1 LRDNGFFDKLLQA
14 PNVIDFRLVKVCR
27 EVTMVRAK
35 HDVDVLEKC
44 PTGIRGL
51 DEITKGGLPRGRPT
65 LICGGAGCG
74 KTLFAMEF
82 LMRGAMDYGEPGVF
96 MTFEETS
103 EDLAKNFIS
112 LGFDLPD
119 MMSRGLIATDH
130 VKIERNEVE
139 ETGEYDLEGL
149 FIRLGNA
156 IDSIGAKRVV
166 LDTIEA
172 LFSGLSNTAILRA
185 ELRRLFHWLKDR
197 GMTAIVT
204 GESGDKLLTRYGLE
218 EYVADCVIFL
228 DFRIVEQISTRRL
241 RIIKYRGSSHG
252 ADEYPFL
259 INEEGLSILPITSLG
274 LDYPVSTERISTGVL
289 KLDTMLEGKG
299 FYRGGTILVSGT
311 AGTGKTSLAATFADA
326 ACRRGERC
334 LYFAFEESPRQIIR
348 NMGSIGMDLARWVKK
363 GLLKFHS
370 ARPSLYGLEMHLVTF
385 HRVIEEFKPEV
396 FIVDPI
402 SNLVNAGTAA
412 EVKSILTR
420 LIDYLKMN
428 QITNFFTD
436 LTHYGGSLER
446 TSEEVSS
453 LIDTWLL
460 LRDIE
465 LNGERNR
472 GLYILKSR
480 GMAHSNQIQE
490 FLLTNQGIGLVDIY
504 TGSGEVLT
512 GSARAAQ
519 GAEEKA
525 SELACRREADRRLR
539 EHERKK
545 KALEAKIAALR
556 AEFDAESVDLH
567 LMTEEE
573 RKRQAVLAEDRLE
586 MAHLRKGGPSASPA
600 KRSKKKRKGE

>member
-1 LRDNGFFDKLLQA
+1 
-14 PNVIDFRLVKVCR
+14 
-27 EVTMVRAK
+27 
-35 HDVDVLEKC
+35 
-44 PTGIRGL
+44 
-51 DEITKGGLPRGRPT
+51 
-65 LICGGAGCG
+65 
-74 KTLFAMEF
+74 
-82 LMRGAMDYGEPGVF
+82 
-96 MTFEETS
+96 MTFEETPK
-103 EDLAKNFIS
+103 DLAKNFIS

-130 VKIERNEVE
+130 VYIERSEIE

-156 IDSIGAKRVV
+156 IDSIGAQRVV
-166 LDTIEA
+166 LDTLEA
-172 LFSGLSNTAILRA
+172 LFSGLSNAAIIRA
-185 ELRRLFHWLKDR
+185 ELRRLFHWLKGR
-197 GMTAIVT
+197 GVTAIVT

-228 DFRIVEQISTRRL
+228 DFRVEEQISTRRL
-241 RIIKYRGSSHG
+241 RIVKYRGSSHG

-259 INEEGLSILPITSLG
+259 IDESGLSILPITSLG
-274 LDYPVSTERISTGVL
+274 LDYPVSTERIATGVP
-289 KLDTMLEGKG
+289 KLDAMLDGKG
-299 FYRGGTILVSGT
+299 FYRGSTILVSGT
-311 AGTGKTSLAATFADA
+311 AGTGKTSLSATFADA

-334 LYFAFEESPRQIIR
+334 LYFAYEESPSQIIR

-385 HRVIEEFKPEV
+385 HKVINEFNPQV

-402 SNLVNAGTAA
+402 SNLSAAGTAS

-420 LIDYLKMN
+420 LIDYVKMKK
-428 QITNFFTD
+428 ISTFLTD
-436 LTHYGGSLER
+436 LTHFTGSLEH
-446 TSEEVSS
+446 TSEEISS

-465 LNGERNR
+465 VNGERNR

-490 FLLTNQGIGLVDIY
+490 FLLTNQGIGLIDIY

-519 GAEEKA
+519 AAGEKA
-525 SELACRREADRRLR
+525 SETTCRREVDRRLR
-539 EHERKK
+539 DQERKRN
-545 KALEAKIAALR
+545 ALETKIAALR
-556 AEFDAESVDLH
+556 AEFDVETEEVH
-567 LMTEEE
+567 LMAEEE
-573 RKRQAVLAEDRLE
+573 QKRQAVLAEDRLE
-586 MAHLRKGGPSASPA
+586 MAHLRKRKPSAPPA
-600 KRSKKKRKGE
+600 KRSKKKRERRLR

>member
-1 LRDNGFFDKLLQA
+1 MVKAKRD
-14 PNVIDFRLVKVCR
+14 VV
-27 EVTMVRAK
+27 
-35 HDVDVLEKC
+35 VLEKC
-44 PTGIRGL
+44 PTGIKGL

-65 LICGGAGCG
+65 LICGSAGCG

-96 MTFEETS
+96 MTFEETP

-112 LGFDLPD
+112 LGFDIHD
-119 MMSRGLIATDH
+119 IMSRGLIAMDH
-130 VKIERNEVE
+130 VKIERNEIE

-149 FIRLGNA
+149 FIRLGSA

-172 LFSGLSNTAILRA
+172 LFAGLSNAAIIRA

-204 GESGDKLLTRYGLE
+204 GERGDKLLTRYGLE

-228 DFRIVEQISTRRL
+228 DFRIEEQISTRRL

-252 ADEYPFL
+252 SDEYPFL
-259 INEEGLSILPITSLG
+259 IDESGLSILPITSLG
-274 LDYPVSTERISTGVL
+274 LDYPVSSERISTGIP
-289 KLDTMLEGKG
+289 KLDTMLGEKG
-299 FYRGGTILVSGT
+299 FYRGSTILVSGT
-311 AGTGKTSLAATFADA
+311 AGTGKTSLAATFAEA

-334 LYFAFEESPRQIIR
+334 LYFAFEESPSQIIR
-348 NMGSIGMDLARWVKK
+348 NMTSIGMDLAQWVKK

-370 ARPSLYGLEMHLVTF
+370 ARPSLYGLEMHLLTF
-385 HRVIEEFKPEV
+385 HKVIKEFNPQV

-402 SNLVNAGTAA
+402 SNLSAAGTQS

-420 LIDYLKMN
+420 LLDYLKMKN
-428 QITNFFTD
+428 ISTFLTD
-436 LTHYGGSLER
+436 LTHFTGSLEH

-490 FLLTNQGIGLVDIY
+490 FLLTNRGIGLIDIY

-519 GAEEKA
+519 DAGEKA
-525 SELACRREADRRLR
+525 SELARRREADRRLR
-539 EHERKK
+539 EQERKRN
-545 KALEAKIAALR
+545 ALETKIAALR
-556 AEFDAESVDLH
+556 AEFDVETEEVH
-567 LMTEEE
+567 LMAEEE
-573 RKRQAVLAEDRLE
+573 QKRQAVMSEDRLE
-586 MAHLRKGGPSASPA
+586 MAHLRKGKPSASPA
-600 KRSKKKRKGE
+600 KRSKKRRERGAR

>member
-1 LRDNGFFDKLLQA
+1 M
-14 PNVIDFRLVKVCR
+14 VK
-27 EVTMVRAK
+27 AK
-35 HDVDVLEKC
+35 HDVVVLEKC
-44 PTGIRGL
+44 PTGIKGL

-65 LICGGAGCG
+65 LICGSAGSG

-96 MTFEETS
+96 MTFEETP

-130 VKIERNEVE
+130 VYIERSEIE

-172 LFSGLSNTAILRA
+172 LFSGLSNAAIIRA

-197 GMTAIVT
+197 GVTAIVT

-228 DFRIVEQISTRRL
+228 DFRIEEQISTRRL
-241 RIIKYRGSSHG
+241 RIVKYRGSSHG

-259 INEEGLSILPITSLG
+259 IDESGLSILPITSLG
-274 LDYPVSTERISTGVL
+274 LDYPVSTERIATGVP
-289 KLDTMLEGKG
+289 KLDAMLEGKG
-299 FYRGGTILVSGT
+299 FYRGSTILVSGT
-311 AGTGKTSLAATFADA
+311 AGTGKTSLSATFADA

-334 LYFAFEESPRQIIR
+334 LYFAFEESPSQIIR

-385 HRVIEEFKPEV
+385 HKVINEFNPQV

-402 SNLVNAGTAA
+402 SNLSAAGTAS

-420 LIDYLKMN
+420 LIDYLKMKK
-428 QITNFFTD
+428 ISTFLTD
-436 LTHYGGSLER
+436 LTHFAGSLEH
-446 TSEEVSS
+446 TSEEISS

-490 FLLTNQGIGLVDIY
+490 FLLTNQGIDLIDIY

-519 GAEEKA
+519 EAGEKA
-525 SELACRREADRRLR
+525 SELTCRREVERRLR
-539 EHERKK
+539 EQERKRN
-545 KALEAKIAALR
+545 ALETKIAALR
-556 AEFDAESVDLH
+556 AEFDVETEEVH
-567 LMTEEE
+567 LMAEEE
-573 RKRQAVLAEDRLE
+573 QKRQAVLAEDRLE
-586 MAHLRKGGPSASPA
+586 MAHLRKGKPSAPRRCA
-600 KRSKKKRKGE
+600 RKRSGKGE

>member
-1 LRDNGFFDKLLQA
+1 M
-14 PNVIDFRLVKVCR
+14 VK
-27 EVTMVRAK
+27 AK
-35 HDVDVLEKC
+35 HDVDALKKC
-44 PTGIRGL
+44 PTGIKGL

-82 LMRGAMDYGEPGVF
+82 LIRGAMDYGEPGVF
-96 MTFEETS
+96 MTFEETP

-119 MMSRGLIATDH
+119 MMSRGLIAMDH

-149 FIRLGNA
+149 FIRLGSA

-172 LFSGLSNTAILRA
+172 LFAGLSNAAIIRA

-204 GESGDKLLTRYGLE
+204 GERGDKLLTRYGLE

-228 DFRIVEQISTRRL
+228 DFRIEEQISTRRL

-252 ADEYPFL
+252 SDEYPFL
-259 INEEGLSILPITSLG
+259 IDESGLSILPITSLG
-274 LDYPVSTERISTGVL
+274 LDYPVSSERISTGIP
-289 KLDTMLEGKG
+289 KLDTMLGEKG
-299 FYRGGTILVSGT
+299 FYRGSTILVSGT
-311 AGTGKTSLAATFADA
+311 AGTGKTSLAATFAEA

-334 LYFAFEESPRQIIR
+334 LYFAFEESPSQIIR
-348 NMGSIGMDLARWVKK
+348 NMTSIGMDLAQWVKK

-370 ARPSLYGLEMHLVTF
+370 ARPSLYGLEMHLLTF
-385 HRVIEEFKPEV
+385 HKVIKEFNPQV

-402 SNLVNAGTAA
+402 SNLSAAGTQS

-420 LIDYLKMN
+420 LLDYLKMKN
-428 QITNFFTD
+428 ISTFLTD
-436 LTHYGGSLER
+436 LTHFTGSLEH

-490 FLLTNQGIGLVDIY
+490 FLLTNRGIGLIDIY

-519 GAEEKA
+519 DAGEKA
-525 SELACRREADRRLR
+525 SELARRREADRRLR
-539 EHERKK
+539 EQERKRN
-545 KALEAKIAALR
+545 ALETKIAALR
-556 AEFDAESVDLH
+556 AEFDVETEEVH
-567 LMTEEE
+567 LMAEEE
-573 RKRQAVLAEDRLE
+573 QKRQAVMSEDRLE
-586 MAHLRKGGPSASPA
+586 MAHLRKGKPSASPA
-600 KRSKKKRKGE
+600 KRSKKRRERGAR

>member
-1 LRDNGFFDKLLQA
+1 M
-14 PNVIDFRLVKVCR
+14 VK
-27 EVTMVRAK
+27 EK
-35 HDVDVLEKC
+35 HDVDVIEKC

-65 LICGGAGCG
+65 LICGGAGSG

-96 MTFEETS
+96 MTFEETPD
-103 EDLAKNFIS
+103 DLAKNFMS
-112 LGFDLPD
+112 LGFDLHD
-119 MMSRGLIATDH
+119 MESRGLIATDY
-130 VKIERNEVE
+130 IRITRSEIE

-149 FIRLGNA
+149 FIRLGSA

-172 LFSGLSNTAILRA
+172 LFSELPNATILRA

-204 GESGDKLLTRYGLE
+204 GESGDKTLTRYGLE

-241 RIIKYRGSSHG
+241 RIVKYRGSAHG
-252 ADEYPFL
+252 SDEYPFL
-259 INEEGLSILPITSLG
+259 IDDSGLSILPITSLG
-274 LDYPVSTERISTGVL
+274 LDYPVSTERIATGVP
-289 KLDTMLEGKG
+289 KLDDMFAGKG
-299 FYRGGTILVSGT
+299 FFRGSTVLVSGT
-311 AGTGKTSLAATFADA
+311 AGTGKTSLAATFSDA

-334 LYFAFEESPRQIIR
+334 LYFAFEESPSQIIR
-348 NMGSIGMDLARWVKK
+348 NMGSIGMDLGRWVKK

-385 HRVIEEFKPEV
+385 HKVIDAFNPHV
-396 FIVDPI
+396 FVVDPI
-402 SNLVNAGTAA
+402 SNLSAAGTAS

-420 LIDYLKMN
+420 LIDHLKMKK
-428 QITNFFTD
+428 ISTFLTD
-436 LTHYGGSLER
+436 LTHFGGSLEH
-446 TSEEVSS
+446 TSEEISS

-490 FLLTNQGIGLVDIY
+490 FLLTNRGIDLIDIY
-504 TGSGEVLT
+504 TGSGAVLT

-519 GAEEKA
+519 EAREKA
-525 SELACRREADRRLR
+525 SELAYRRESDHRLR
-539 EHERKK
+539 GQESKR

-556 AEFDAESVDLH
+556 AEFDAESEELR
-567 LMTEEE
+567 LMAGEEQ
-573 RKRQAVLAEDRLE
+573 KRQAVLAGDRLE
-586 MAHLRKGGPSASPA
+586 MAQLRKGKPSAPQA
-600 KRSKKKRKGE
+600 KRSKKKRERRVK